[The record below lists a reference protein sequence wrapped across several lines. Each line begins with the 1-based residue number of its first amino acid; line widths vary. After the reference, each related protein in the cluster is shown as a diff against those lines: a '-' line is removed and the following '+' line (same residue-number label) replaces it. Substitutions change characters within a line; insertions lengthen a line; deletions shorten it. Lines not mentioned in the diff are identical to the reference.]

1 MLWLGGTDESML
13 LELCGIR
20 RVYPEFALEAS
31 FAVSQG
37 EFFSIL
43 GPSGSGKTTL
53 LRLIAGF
60 DRPDG
65 GRLLLAGQDITRLP
79 PHRRRIGMVFQDYA
93 LFPHLSVGENVAY
106 GLKMQGLPPGP
117 RRQKT
122 EELLVL
128 VGLAGFYHRDPSSLS
143 GGEQQ
148 RVALARALAPDP
160 LVLLF
165 DEPFSALDQSL
176 RQHLRREIRD
186 LQRQTGFTALFVTHS
201 QEEALSLSDRML
213 VMSRGRVEQVGRPDE
228 LYRWPGTA
236 YVAGFLGEMN
246 RLPVRINEGGRRIGL
261 DGLVFPVPPDRVW
274 PEGPGFLCFR
284 PEEGRIAA
292 DPGEGPWLPVTVI
305 GREFAGPTIRLQV
318 RGGDWNA
325 VILQLSAEE
334 PAVLPN
340 QTAWLRLPLER
351 ASLAGECASRDPLTP
366 TESS

>member
-1 MLWLGGTDESML
+1 ML

-20 RVYPEFALEAS
+20 RIYPEFALEAS
-31 FAVSQG
+31 FTVGRG

-60 DRPDG
+60 DRPDE
-65 GRLLLAGQDITRLP
+65 GRLLLAGRDITRLP

-106 GLKMQGLPPGP
+106 GLKMLGLPPGK
-117 RRQKT
+117 RRERA

-128 VGLAGFYHRDPSSLS
+128 TGLAGFYRRDPSSLS

-148 RVALARALAPDP
+148 RVALARALAPEP

-176 RQHLRREIRD
+176 RQHLRREVRD
-186 LQRQTGFTALFVTHS
+186 LQRSTGFTALFVTHS
-201 QEEALSLSDRML
+201 QEEALSLSDRLLIMG
-213 VMSRGRVEQVGRPDE
+213 RGRVEQVGSPDD
-228 LYRWPGTA
+228 LYHRPGTP

-246 RLPVRINEGGRRIGL
+246 RLPARVSQAGSRIEL
-261 DGLVFPVPPDRVW
+261 DGLLFPVPPDKTW

-284 PEEGRIAA
+284 PEDGQIAA
-292 DPGEGPWLPVTVI
+292 VPGEGAWLPVTMA
-305 GREFAGPTIRLQV
+305 GREFFGPTIRLQAGG
-318 RGGDWNA
+318 RGWTA
-325 VILQLSAEE
+325 EILCLSTGA
-334 PAVLPN
+334 PAALPE
-340 QTAWLRLPLER
+340 QAAWMRLPLER
-351 ASLAGECASRDPLTP
+351 AGFAPEPKGST
-366 TESS
+366 

>member
-213 VMSRGRVEQVGRPDE
+213 VMSRGQ
-228 LYRWPGTA
+228 
-236 YVAGFLGEMN
+236 
-246 RLPVRINEGGRRIGL
+246 
-261 DGLVFPVPPDRVW
+261 
-274 PEGPGFLCFR
+274 
-284 PEEGRIAA
+284 
-292 DPGEGPWLPVTVI
+292 I
-305 GREFAGPTIRLQV
+305 GRASC
-318 RGGDWNA
+318 RGR
-325 VILQLSAEE
+325 V
-334 PAVLPN
+334 
-340 QTAWLRLPLER
+340 
-351 ASLAGECASRDPLTP
+351 
-366 TESS
+366 